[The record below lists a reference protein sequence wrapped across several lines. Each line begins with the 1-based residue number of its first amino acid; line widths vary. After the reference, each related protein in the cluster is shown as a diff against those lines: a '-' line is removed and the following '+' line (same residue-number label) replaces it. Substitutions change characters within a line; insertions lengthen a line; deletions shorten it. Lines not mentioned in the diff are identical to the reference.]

1 MTKTQADI
9 HFIICQHDE
18 ITLSELAELTGKS
31 KTNLSNVLARLKEQG
46 KIIRSDTAT
55 YKVVNEESEKNE
67 KNNESNESNE
77 SFTNK
82 SEEFTKK
89 DEEFIKPSD
98 TRLLEKVESEN
109 QFLRERVEF
118 LEQALDQEQQLN
130 AISQKNVENLSK
142 QMEAQRLLIEESQRP
157 KPLLARL
164 KAVFATN

>member
-1 MTKTQADI
+1 M
-9 HFIICQHDE
+9 
-18 ITLSELAELTGKS
+18 
-31 KTNLSNVLARLKEQG
+31 
-46 KIIRSDTAT
+46 
-55 YKVVNEESEKNE
+55 KVGFLNE
-67 KNNESNESNE
+67 KTS
-77 SFTNK
+77 K

>member
-67 KNNESNESNE
+67 KNNESNES
-77 SFTNK
+77 FTKK

-157 KPLLARL
+157 KPLIARL
-164 KAVFATN
+164 KAVFLTT

>member
-1 MTKTQADI
+1 VTKTQADI

-67 KNNESNESNE
+67 KNNES
-77 SFTNK
+77 FTNK

-118 LEQALDQEQQLN
+118 LEQALNQEQQLN

>member
-46 KIIRSDTAT
+46 KVIRSDTAT
-55 YKVVNEESEKNE
+55 YKVVNKESEKNE
-67 KNNESNESNE
+67 KNN
-77 SFTNK
+77 
-82 SEEFTKK
+82 EEFTKK

>member
-55 YKVVNEESEKNE
+55 YKVVNEESEN
-67 KNNESNESNE
+67 NESNE

-82 SEEFTKK
+82 NEEFTKK

-109 QFLRERVEF
+109 QFLRER
-118 LEQALDQEQQLN
+118 
-130 AISQKNVENLSK
+130 LS
-142 QMEAQRLLIEESQRP
+142 LIHI
-157 KPLLARL
+157 
-164 KAVFATN
+164 

>member
-46 KIIRSDTAT
+46 KVIRSDTAT

-67 KNNESNESNE
+67 KNNES
-77 SFTNK
+77 FTNK
-82 SEEFTKK
+82 NEEFTKK

-130 AISQKNVENLSK
+130 AISQKNIENLSK

>member
-46 KIIRSDTAT
+46 KVIRSDTAT

-67 KNNESNESNE
+67 KNNE

>member
-46 KIIRSDTAT
+46 KVIRSDTAT
-55 YKVVNEESEKNE
+55 YKVVNEESEKNK
-67 KNNESNESNE
+67 KNNE

-130 AISQKNVENLSK
+130 AISQKNIENLSK

>member
-67 KNNESNESNE
+67 KNNE